1 MPWVEPGQAGSD
13 MLDPRATP
21 DSNPARDE
29 PRRSSHARELV
40 GGPAAPRSWRRADL
54 GRIRA
59 VVDAVPEAVL
69 VTEADGALRFTNRAA
84 DRLFADRPVVDRDD
98 LLSRFEPVG
107 VDRPEALPAAD
118 RPDAREDAVIVR
130 QRNRPTRWFA
140 LRTVPLEPAEQTTP
154 APPDSVPAGTRA
166 TDATAADA
174 PPPDATVAFVL
185 RDVTDSRDL
194 RPVREAFVG
203 LVSHELRTP
212 ITTIYA
218 GSSVLARQPS
228 LSLPATRTL
237 ARDVSTEAARLY
249 DLVEDLLVLARIER
263 GVLDPLDEPVLI
275 ERVIESTIRVATE
288 RHAEARI
295 RVRPGAF
302 GVATR
307 GDATYIDQ
315 ACRNIVLAILRR
327 PGQAAEPELEIEV
340 RPDRERG
347 TVEVAIRDRGPEVAD
362 AELDR
367 AFDLPDATSG
377 PHQPIGGLGLFIA
390 RQVIEAMGGRTW
402 AHDRPDGG
410 LDLGFTLR
418 LDPAG

>member
-1 MPWVEPGQAGSD
+1 

-21 DSNPARDE
+21 DPTPARDE
-29 PRRSSHARELV
+29 PGGSRHAPELV
-40 GGPAAPRSWRRADL
+40 GASGAHRRWRRADL

-118 RPDAREDAVIVR
+118 RAEAREDAVIVR

-140 LRTVPLEPAEQTTP
+140 LRTVPLEPDEQTP
-154 APPDSVPAGTRA
+154 APPDSVPAGTGA
-166 TDATAADA
+166 PDAPDPDAPTADAT
-174 PPPDATVAFVL
+174 PLDATVAFVL
-185 RDVTDSRDL
+185 RDVTDTRDL

-295 RVRPGAF
+295 QARPGAL
-302 GVATR
+302 GVAAR

-327 PGQAAEPELEIEV
+327 PGQVTEPELEIEV

-347 TVEVAIRDRGPEVAD
+347 TVAVAIRDRGPDVPD
-362 AELDR
+362 AELDH

-402 AHDRPDGG
+402 AHDRPGGG